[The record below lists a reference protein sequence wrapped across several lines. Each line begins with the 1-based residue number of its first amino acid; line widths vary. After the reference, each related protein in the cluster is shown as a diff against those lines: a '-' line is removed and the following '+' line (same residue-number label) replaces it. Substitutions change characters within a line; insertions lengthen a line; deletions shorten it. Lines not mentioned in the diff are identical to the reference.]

1 MLYARIPLFYHNKVT
16 YMSFTG
22 DLGKHG
28 GSSTSIDTHPLWLA
42 YYRSQPYTLFS
53 EIPESVSPP
62 HPTLSSSSSDSL
74 TTATTTLAPSPGST
88 PEAYSPPSSSAVA
101 SPQRAPAAVAGVK
114 RVRSRMD
121 DDYVYTTTTSNEHIL
136 CDPTDID
143 PNYVPVRKR
152 RTASEWSNITNS
164 LPSYVLI
171 DHF

>member
-1 MLYARIPLFYHNKVT
+1 
-16 YMSFTG
+16 MSFTG